1 MTDLPSGLAPLILQ
15 GHVINR
21 LRELPEN
28 SIQCVVTSPPFLGLR
43 RYDICGCAVRR
54 REPKPGVLTDRTDPR
69 RFDEPNPSC
78 PWCHGTGKIEGMND
92 VLWGGSTKCA
102 HEWKKTSPR
111 RPRDKDDAGGA
122 ISKGNRGASYDAS
135 GGKLC
140 AKCNGW
146 LGQFGLE
153 PTAQM
158 YVAHAVKV
166 FRGVRRVLRDDGTC
180 WIEIGDSFSTHPAG
194 LTGEKRWAAS
204 GLGNVDHTGAEQAG
218 SIDRRTAGSPR
229 EKNLMLVPQR
239 LAIAFQDDGWIV
251 RSIVI
256 WHRQNPMPEAV
267 RDRPTQSH
275 SYILMLTKEPRY
287 FFDQEATRETAQ
299 GGHSWGKAVQLSH
312 GKMGTEDSVIR
323 SKPSWY
329 ASMREQV
336 PAGGGRNIRYVWT
349 IPTKGYPGAHFATFP
364 ESLPERCILA
374 STSEK
379 GACPKCGSPWERV
392 MSDGGPDL
400 EWRRACGGD
409 ANGEYH
415 GEAIKRYE
423 GTGAENA
430 SDVKRRILAGLWRR
444 QTVGWR
450 PTCSCGE
457 SATVPCTVLDPFAG
471 SGTTLAVAKRLG
483 RASVGIEMNPMYV
496 SLIRQRVAEA
506 ITESVHHPSQRRL
519 VEFGEAT
526 A

>member
-15 GHVINR
+15 GHVIDR
-21 LRELPEN
+21 LRELPDD
-28 SIQCVVTSPPFLGLR
+28 SIQCVVTSPPFFGLR
-43 RYDICGCAVRR
+43 RYDICGCSIKAVSSASFKAWGGS
-54 REPKPGVLTDRTDPR
+54 ERTAESTGQYSASDPR
-69 RFDEPNPSC
+69 AMKDPDPSC

-92 VLWGGSTKCA
+92 VLWGGSAGCV
-102 HEWKKTSPR
+102 HEWEETSPR
-111 RPRDKDDAGGA
+111 RPRDKDDAGGS

-153 PTAQM
+153 PTVQM
-158 YVAHAVKV
+158 YVAHAVEV
-166 FRGVRRVLRDDGTC
+166 FREVRRVLRNDGTC
-180 WIEIGDSFSTHPAG
+180 WVEIGDSFST
-194 LTGEKRWAAS
+194 
-204 GLGNVDHTGAEQAG
+204 QAVG
-218 SIDRRTAGSPR
+218 GPR

-239 LAIAFQDDGWIV
+239 LAISLQDDGWIV

-256 WHRQNPMPEAV
+256 WHRPNPMPEGV

-275 SYILMLTKEPRY
+275 SYILMLTKGPRY
-287 FFDQEATRETAQ
+287 FFDAEPLRQHNPRADETFKVYGNKGELGARVARADA
-299 GGHSWGKAVQLSH
+299 GRPIVQNPNGSNP
-312 GKMGTEDSVIR
+312 KS
-323 SKPSWY
+323 
-329 ASMREQV
+329 
-336 PAGGGRNIRYVWT
+336 VWT
-349 IPTKGYPGAHFATFP
+349 LPPKGYPGAHFATFP

-379 GACPKCGSPWERV
+379 GACPKCGAPWERITSCDYV
-392 MSDGGPDL
+392 VHRSSNIQEQPKQAGKVL
-400 EWRRACGGD
+400 
-409 ANGEYH
+409 
-415 GEAIKRYE
+415 
-423 GTGAENA
+423 TGASSERGFVVA
-430 SDVKRRILAGLWRR
+430 AATRVSATL
-444 QTVGWR
+444 GWE
-450 PTCSCGE
+450 PACSCGE

>member
-15 GHVINR
+15 GHVIDR

-28 SIQCVVTSPPFLGLR
+28 SIQCVVTSPPFFGLR
-43 RYDICGCAVRR
+43 RYDVCGCSIKAVSSASFKAWGGS
-54 REPKPGVLTDRTDPR
+54 ERTAESTGQYSASDPR
-69 RFDEPNPSC
+69 AMKDPDPSC

-92 VLWGGSTKCA
+92 VLWGGSAECV
-102 HEWKKTSPR
+102 HEWETAVIPSGDGQTTHSMIGATLNPHSATRSPR
-111 RPRDKDDAGGA
+111 ASVSCAQCGA
-122 ISKGNRGASYDAS
+122 WK
-135 GGKLC
+135 
-140 AKCNGW
+140 
-146 LGQFGLE
+146 GQFGLE
-153 PTAQM
+153 PSVQM
-158 YVAHAVKV
+158 YVAHAVEI
-166 FRGVRRVLRDDGTC
+166 FREARRVLRHDGTC
-180 WIEIGDSFSTHPAG
+180 WVEIGDSFST
-194 LTGEKRWAAS
+194 R
-204 GLGNVDHTGAEQAG
+204 GAVA
-218 SIDRRTAGSPR
+218 PR

-239 LAIAFQDDGWIV
+239 LAISLQDDGWIV

-256 WHRQNPMPEAV
+256 WHRQNPMPESV

-275 SYILMLTKEPRY
+275 SYILMLTKGPRY
-287 FFDQEATRETAQ
+287 FFDAEPLRQHNPRADETFKVYGNKGELGARVARADA
-299 GGHSWGKAVQLSH
+299 GRPIVQNPNGSNP
-312 GKMGTEDSVIR
+312 KS
-323 SKPSWY
+323 
-329 ASMREQV
+329 
-336 PAGGGRNIRYVWT
+336 VWT
-349 IPTKGYPGAHFATFP
+349 LPPKGYPGAHFATFP

-374 STSEK
+374 STSER
-379 GACPKCGSPWERV
+379 GACPKCGAPRERV

-400 EWRRACGGD
+400 EWQRACGGD
-409 ANGEYH
+409 ADGEYH

-430 SDVKRRILAGLWRR
+430 SDVKRRILAGLRRR

-496 SLIRQRVAEA
+496 SLIQQRVAEA